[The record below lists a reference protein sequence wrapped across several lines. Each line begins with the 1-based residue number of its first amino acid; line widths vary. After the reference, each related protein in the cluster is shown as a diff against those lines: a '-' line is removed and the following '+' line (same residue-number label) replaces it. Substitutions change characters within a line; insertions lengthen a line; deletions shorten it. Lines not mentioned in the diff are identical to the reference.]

1 MPPAPRLAAVLTL
14 IAALVATLV
23 GAACS
28 STPPEPAGPALLLL
42 GEVHDNAAGHALRL
56 QRLHQQLTQG
66 ARPALL
72 MEQFDRERQGEIDR
86 LVQAA
91 PGVPPG
97 DAGLDATVDALVKLG
112 GATGA
117 GWTWDFYRPYLLLAL
132 QYRLPIVAANVSR
145 GDARG
150 VMQQGLS
157 AGGFSAEVPTD
168 IAAAHAGDI
177 VRSHCGQINPAQ
189 AGRMALAQVARD
201 QFMARQVEAYAARGV
216 VLLAG
221 NGHVRKDIGVPRWLG
236 KAARGRATAVGYLE
250 TDDPA
255 SASPTDAD
263 AFDAVIAMPA
273 QQRDDPCNSM
283 RAPAAP
289 QPAARGPGLAG

>member
-1 MPPAPRLAAVLTL
+1 MPCTPRLAVAL
-14 IAALVATLV
+14 IAALIATL
-23 GAACS
+23 GGTACS
-28 STPPEPAGPALLLL
+28 STASEPAGPALLLL

-56 QRLHQQLTQG
+56 QHLRRQLTQG

-86 LVQAA
+86 LLATA
-91 PGVPPG
+91 PGMPPG
-97 DAGLDATVDALVKLG
+97 DAELNATVDALVKLG
-112 GATGA
+112 GATSA

-157 AGGFSAEVPTD
+157 AGGFSAEVPGD
-168 IAAAHAGDI
+168 IVAAHADDI
-177 VRSHCGQINPAQ
+177 VRSHCGQINPTQ

-201 QFMARQVEAYAARGV
+201 QFMARQVDAFAARGV

-236 KAARGRATAVGYLE
+236 PAAQGRATAVAYLE
-250 TDDPA
+250 TDDTA
-255 SASPTDAD
+255 PTTA
-263 AFDAVIAMPA
+263 AFDEVIAIPA
-273 QQRDDPCNSM
+273 QTREDPCNNM
-283 RAPAAP
+283 RPAAPP
-289 QPAARGPGLAG
+289 QPAASAASAKIAG